1 MSEHAAH
8 DKWVAVAYEFA
19 IAHRIIHSRR
29 PNAERRSGAHVLK
42 HIAHVRK
49 AQAISPILCSY
60 HSEEWTPLVVFCID
74 RCTGFSP
81 IDAEHRLPSKPPALP

>member
-8 DKWVAVAYEFA
+8 DKWVVVAYEFA

-49 AQAISPILCSY
+49 AQAISPTVIIQRSGPHWLCFA
-60 HSEEWTPLVVFCID
+60 LIAA
-74 RCTGFSP
+74 RGF
-81 IDAEHRLPSKPPALP
+81 LQ